1 MLQYL
6 WGEQMIRKYI
16 VPLIVATVMIVN
28 LSGCTNSIVK
38 KSTASVITSSMQ
50 NKESKSKDST
60 GVDSNKQINSDIQ
73 EKNHNEST
81 PENNTDIKAL
91 KDTKKNEVSKKSKV
105 IVIDA
110 GHGGKATSEKEPI
123 APGSTVMKAKDV
135 AGATGVSTGTP
146 EYVVNLNVAVK
157 LKNYLS
163 KAGYKVIMTRTS
175 NDQTM
180 GNIARAEVGN
190 KNNADLVIRIHADS
204 FTSPSASGASM
215 LVPGSVGYSK
225 DISAISK
232 KYGEII
238 FNTLVNQVGMKSK
251 GIITRTD
258 LTGFNWSKVPV
269 ILIEMGFLSS
279 PDEDKLL
286 SSDSYQNQ
294 IAEGLFKGIQK
305 ALLGAES

>member
-6 WGEQMIRKYI
+6 WGEEMIKKYI
-16 VPLIVATVMIVN
+16 VPLIMSAVMMVN
-28 LSGCTNSIVK
+28 LSGCTNNILK
-38 KSTASVITSSMQ
+38 KSTASVITSSIQ
-50 NKESKSKDST
+50 NKESKLKDNT
-60 GVDSNKQINSDIQ
+60 NANSNKQINSDTQ
-73 EKNHNEST
+73 KK
-81 PENNTDIKAL
+81 DIVDAKAL
-91 KDTKKNEVSKKSKV
+91 KDIKKNEVSKESKV

-123 APGSTVMKAKDV
+123 APGSTVMKEKDV

-175 NDQTM
+175 NNQTI

-204 FTSPSASGASM
+204 FTSPSAKGASM
-215 LVPGSVGYSK
+215 LVPGSIGYSK
-225 DISAISK
+225 DISGISK

-269 ILIEMGFLSS
+269 ILIEMGFLSN

-305 ALLGAES
+305 ALLEAES

>member
-6 WGEQMIRKYI
+6 WGEEMIKKYI
-16 VPLIVATVMIVN
+16 VPLIMSAVMMVN
-28 LSGCTNSIVK
+28 LSGCTNNILN
-38 KSTASVITSSMQ
+38 KSTASVINSSIQ
-50 NKESKSKDST
+50 NKESKSKDNINT
-60 GVDSNKQINSDIQ
+60 NSNKQINSDTQ
-73 EKNHNEST
+73 KK
-81 PENNTDIKAL
+81 DIVDAKAL
-91 KDTKKNEVSKKSKV
+91 KDTKKNEVSKESKV

-110 GHGGKATSEKEPI
+110 GHGGKATSENEPI

-175 NDQTM
+175 NNQTI

-204 FTSPSASGASM
+204 FTSPSAKGASM
-215 LVPGSVGYSK
+215 LVPGSVGHSK

-269 ILIEMGFLSS
+269 ILIEMGFLSN

>member
-6 WGEQMIRKYI
+6 WGEEMFKKYI
-16 VPLIVATVMIVN
+16 VPLIMAAVMMVN
-28 LSGCTNSIVK
+28 LSGCTNNILN

-50 NKESKSKDST
+50 NKESKSKDNINT
-60 GVDSNKQINSDIQ
+60 NSNKQINSDTQ
-73 EKNHNEST
+73 RKNSV
-81 PENNTDIKAL
+81 DAKAL

-110 GHGGKATSEKEPI
+110 GHGGKATLEKEPI
-123 APGSTVMKAKDV
+123 APGSTVMRAKDV

-175 NDQTM
+175 NNQTI

-204 FTSPSASGASM
+204 FTSPSAKGASM

-225 DISAISK
+225 DISGISK

-269 ILIEMGFLSS
+269 ILIEMGFLSN

-305 ALLGAES
+305 PFWEQNLS

>member
-1 MLQYL
+1 
-6 WGEQMIRKYI
+6 MIRKYI
-16 VPLIVATVMIVN
+16 LPLMMAAVMIVN
-28 LSGCTNSIVK
+28 LGGCSNGVLK

-60 GVDSNKQINSDIQ
+60 GADSNKQINSDIQ
-73 EKNHNEST
+73 EKNHKEST
-81 PENNTDIKAL
+81 SKNNTDIKTL
-91 KDTKKNEVSKKSKV
+91 KDTKKNEMNKRSKV

-110 GHGGKATSEKEPI
+110 GHGGKTTLEKEPI
-123 APGSTVMKAKDV
+123 APGSSVMKEKDTG
-135 AGATGVSTGTP
+135 GATGVSTGTP
-146 EYVVNLNVAVK
+146 EYVVNLNVALK

-175 NDQTM
+175 NNETL

-204 FTSPSASGASM
+204 FTDSSAKGASM
-215 LVPGSVGYSK
+215 LVPGNVGYSK
-225 DISAISK
+225 DISGISK

-269 ILIEMGFLSS
+269 ILIEMGFLSN
-279 PDEDKLL
+279 PYEDKLL
-286 SSDSYQNQ
+286 SSGNYQDQ
-294 IAEGLFKGIQK
+294 IAQGLFKGIQK
-305 ALLGAES
+305 AIGK

>member
-1 MLQYL
+1 
-6 WGEQMIRKYI
+6 MIRRYI
-16 VPLIVATVMIVN
+16 VPLIMAAVMMVN
-28 LSGCTNSIVK
+28 LSGCTNNILN
-38 KSTASVITSSMQ
+38 KSTASVINSSIQ
-50 NKESKSKDST
+50 NKESKSKDNINT
-60 GVDSNKQINSDIQ
+60 NSNKQINSDTQ
-73 EKNHNEST
+73 KK
-81 PENNTDIKAL
+81 DIVDAKAL
-91 KDTKKNEVSKKSKV
+91 KDTKKNEVSKESKV

-110 GHGGKATSEKEPI
+110 GHGGKATLEKEPI

-146 EYVVNLNVAVK
+146 EYVVNLNVAAK

-175 NDQTM
+175 NNQTM

-190 KNNADLVIRIHADS
+190 KNNANLVIRIHADS
-204 FTSPSASGASM
+204 FTSPSAKGASM

-225 DISAISK
+225 DISGISK

-269 ILIEMGFLSS
+269 ILIEMGFLSN

-305 ALLGAES
+305 AFLGAES

>member
-1 MLQYL
+1 
-6 WGEQMIRKYI
+6 MIKKYI
-16 VPLIVATVMIVN
+16 VPLIMSAVMMVN
-28 LSGCTNSIVK
+28 LSGCTNNILK
-38 KSTASVITSSMQ
+38 KSTASVITSSIQ
-50 NKESKSKDST
+50 NKESKLKDNT
-60 GVDSNKQINSDIQ
+60 NANSNKQINSDTQ
-73 EKNHNEST
+73 KK
-81 PENNTDIKAL
+81 DIVDAKAL
-91 KDTKKNEVSKKSKV
+91 KDIKKNEVSKESKV

-123 APGSTVMKAKDV
+123 APGSTVMKEKDV

-175 NDQTM
+175 NNQTI

-204 FTSPSASGASM
+204 FTSPSAKGASM
-215 LVPGSVGYSK
+215 LVPGSIGYSK
-225 DISAISK
+225 DISGISK

-269 ILIEMGFLSS
+269 ILIEMGFLSN

-305 ALLGAES
+305 ALLEAES